1 MAKKIEAWTEFG
13 PRLESTGPMTDKELI
28 QQITVGSNESASSVL
43 AVLTFMDSVLE
54 QALKA
59 GRIVQLPNGTHFRPI
74 GKKDGSIEIS
84 VRVNPDIVKNVNNGF
99 LGKWQNAENIGKSE
113 EEIIAL
119 WNAAHPDDPI
129 VLDTPPAG

>member
-13 PRLESTGPMTDKELI
+13 PRLEPTGPMTEKELI

-84 VRVNPDIVKNVNNGF
+84 VRVNPDLVKNVNVDF
-99 LGKWQNAENIGKSE
+99 LGKWQNADNIGKTE
-113 EEIIAL
+113 EQIIAL

-129 VLDTPPAG
+129 VID